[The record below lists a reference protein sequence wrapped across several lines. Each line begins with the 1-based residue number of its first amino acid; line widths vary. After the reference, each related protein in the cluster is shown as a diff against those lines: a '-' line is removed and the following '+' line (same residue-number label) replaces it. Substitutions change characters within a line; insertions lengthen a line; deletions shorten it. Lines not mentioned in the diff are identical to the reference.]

1 MCGRFTLRPPWAEI
15 DEYFRPGGPALN
27 VRPRYN
33 VAPGQDV
40 AVVRRKDG
48 GRRLSMLRW
57 GLVPGWARDPRIGS
71 RLVNARSETA
81 AEKPAF
87 RAAFRSRR
95 CLVVADGFYEWA
107 GRGRARRPWLF
118 EIDGGAL
125 FAFAGLW
132 ERWTVPAGAVLAP
145 SLAHVRPGEAIE
157 TCTILTTAA
166 NSIVAPVHHR
176 MPVILPPASFDAWLA
191 NGPVPLAPFPADAM
205 TARPVSSAVNSTAI
219 DDPRCVEP
227 ATLL

>member
-1 MCGRFTLRPPWAEI
+1 MSI
-15 DEYFRPGGPALN
+15 PATTW
-27 VRPRYN
+27 RRARTSPSF
-33 VAPGQDV
+33 AGQG
-40 AVVRRKDG
+40 G

-57 GLVPGWARDPRIGS
+57 GLVPGWARDPRIGG

-107 GRGRARRPWLF
+107 GRGRARQPWLF

-132 ERWTVPAGAVLAP
+132 ERWTVPAGLALAP
-145 SLAHVRPGEAIE
+145 SLAHVQPGDAIE

-166 NSIVAPVHHR
+166 NSVVAPVHHR

-191 NGPVPLAPFPADAM
+191 NESVPLAPCPADAM
-205 TARPVSSAVNSTAI
+205 TARPVSSAVNGTLI
-219 DDPRCVEP
+219 DDATCVEP